1 MKCPFCQFDDTKV
14 VDSRPT
20 EDDTSIRRRR
30 LCPSC
35 ENRFTTYE
43 RYEQP
48 TLVVIKKDKTREIF
62 DKEKIFRGMLRAC
75 EKRPVS
81 VEVIEEATSD
91 IENTLRQDNH
101 KEIESISI
109 GELVMDKLKDIDKVA
124 YVRYASVYREFKD
137 VSGFYHELENLE
149 NTNKLK

>member
-1 MKCPFCQFDDTKV
+1 MKCPFCQFEDTKV

-30 LCPSC
+30 LCPNC
-35 ENRFTTYE
+35 DQRFTTYE

-62 DKEKIFRGMLRAC
+62 NKEKIFKGMLKAC

-81 VEVIEEATSD
+81 VDALEDATNE
-91 IENTLRQDNH
+91 IENRLRQENN
-101 KEIESISI
+101 KEIESIYI
-109 GELVMDKLKDIDKVA
+109 GELVMDQLKDLDKVA
-124 YVRYASVYREFKD
+124 YVRYASVYREFQD
-137 VSGFYHELENLE
+137 VSSFYNELENLE
-149 NTNKLK
+149 KGK

>member
-30 LCPSC
+30 LCPNC

-81 VEVIEEATSD
+81 VEVIEEATND
-91 IENTLRQDNH
+91 IENVLRQDNH
-101 KEIESISI
+101 KEIESIYI
-109 GELVMDKLKDIDKVA
+109 GELVMEKLKDIDKVA
-124 YVRYASVYREFKD
+124 YVRYASVYREFED

-149 NTNKLK
+149 NPNKLK

>member
-30 LCPSC
+30 LCPNC

-81 VEVIEEATSD
+81 VEVIEEATND
-91 IENTLRQDNH
+91 IENVLRQDNH
-101 KEIESISI
+101 KEIE
-109 GELVMDKLKDIDKVA
+109 
-124 YVRYASVYREFKD
+124 
-137 VSGFYHELENLE
+137 
-149 NTNKLK
+149 

>member
-30 LCPSC
+30 LCPNC

-62 DKEKIFRGMLRAC
+62 DKQKIFRGMLRAC

-81 VEVIEEATSD
+81 VEVIEEATNE
-91 IENTLRQDNH
+91 IENVLRQDNH
-101 KEIESISI
+101 KEIKSIYI
-109 GELVMDKLKDIDKVA
+109 GELVMEKLKDIDKVA
-124 YVRYASVYREFKD
+124 YVRYASVYREFED

-149 NTNKLK
+149 NPNKLK